1 MKKFLL
7 VCVSVT
13 LLLIPAF
20 LWANEATEEDAK
32 RFFEKYVKLGEN
44 FDESVAELYADSAKI
59 KMNRLYPNGQMR
71 KMELDGAKWKPLVKQ
86 SMPLGKT
93 RGDIS
98 KFSEIKITVN
108 GKRVKI
114 KANRFS
120 VIKCYVDK
128 GYYMIIEKDNK
139 GIYRII
145 EEYMETQ
152 PQSDC

>member
-1 MKKFLL
+1 MKKCLL
-7 VCVSVT
+7 VCVTAT
-13 LLLIPAF
+13 LLFMPTF
-20 LWANEATEEDAK
+20 LSANDATEEDAK
-32 RFFEKYVKLGEN
+32 RFFEKYLKLGEN
-44 FDESVAELYADSAKI
+44 FDESVADLYSDDAII
-59 KMNRLYPNGQMR
+59 KMNRLYPNGHMK
-71 KMELDGAKWKPLVKQ
+71 KMELDGAKWKPLLKQ
-86 SMPLGKT
+86 SMPLGKA

-98 KFSEIKITVN
+98 KFSEIKIKTN
-108 GKRVKI
+108 GKRATI
-114 KANRFS
+114 KANRYS